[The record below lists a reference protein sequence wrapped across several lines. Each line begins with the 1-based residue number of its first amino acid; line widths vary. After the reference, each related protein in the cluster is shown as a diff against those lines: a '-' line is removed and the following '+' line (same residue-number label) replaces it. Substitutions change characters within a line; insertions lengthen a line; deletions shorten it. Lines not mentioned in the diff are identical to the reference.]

1 MTSLEVLD
9 RVIAVLDDAGIE
21 HMLVGAFSAI
31 AYGLARATKDADFV
45 VACEPRR
52 IAEIAATL
60 GPEFTIEKQIEF
72 ETFTHSK
79 RNVVAHGPSGFTIEF
94 FYLNP
99 DPHHQERFQRRR
111 RGMISPEGRGV
122 WLPTA
127 EDVIIQK
134 LRWQREKDITDA
146 RNVIAVSAGS
156 LDWEY
161 LRRWTEQHGTAA
173 MLARLR
179 QEAAGGL
186 VDGESGPHFPPEKPS
201 SR

>member
-31 AYGLARATKDADFV
+31 AYGFARATKDADFV

-52 IAEIAATL
+52 VTEIAAAL
-60 GPEFTIEKQIEF
+60 GPEFSLEPQIQF
-72 ETFTHSK
+72 ETLTHSK
-79 RNVVAHGPSGFTIEF
+79 RNVVTHRPSGFMIEF

-99 DPHHQERFQRRR
+99 DPHHQERFRRRR
-111 RGMISPEGRGV
+111 RGMISQAGRGV

-127 EDVIIQK
+127 EDVVIQK
-134 LRWQREKDITDA
+134 LRWRREKDIADA
-146 RNVIAVSAGS
+146 RNVIAVCGAT

-161 LRRWTEQHGTAA
+161 VRHWTDQHGTSE
-173 MLARLR
+173 LVARLR
-179 QEAAGGL
+179 REAA
-186 VDGESGPHFPPEKPS
+186 EA
-201 SR
+201 